1 MCNLWLTKIIKK
13 GLARV
18 RFSRNGHLFFFFLT
32 SIRNLPNYTI
42 SSLLEACYLCTSMGK
57 LIMKTCWI
65 NLLLYLLFFTAN
77 KTVKQPSR
85 AINRDKLTLSIQINT
100 IRKSS
105 KPILYYNS
113 SATHRLIMWTELNW
127 ITLFEAS
134 YVIIKLHNSSHLL
147 KVCLNNAI
155 KVKEH
160 WNEPWTGESW

>member
-18 RFSRNGHLFFFFLT
+18 RFSRNGRLFLFFFLT

-42 SSLLEACYLCTSMGK
+42 SSLLEACYLCTGMGK

-65 NLLLYLLFFTAN
+65 NPLLYLLFFTAN

-85 AINRDKLTLSIQINT
+85 AIIRDKLTLSIQINT

-113 SATHRLIMWTELNW
+113 SATHRLIM
-127 ITLFEAS
+127 
-134 YVIIKLHNSSHLL
+134 
-147 KVCLNNAI
+147 
-155 KVKEH
+155 
-160 WNEPWTGESW
+160 